1 MGIHCARPAPQLTAE
16 DKFVRY
22 ILLQFFRDGN
32 CFLPPVSL
40 LLLLYPLLT
49 RADTKKGGASA
60 PPFFMSVVSGA
71 AELRLRRAA
80 CPSASFISNGYEG
93 MMKATAKQ
101 TQKTVAIA
109 EEL

>member
-1 MGIHCARPAPQLTAE
+1 LY
-16 DKFVRY
+16 F
-22 ILLQFFRDGN
+22 
-32 CFLPPVSL
+32 SL
-40 LLLLYPLLT
+40 LLL
-49 RADTKKGGASA
+49 KKSGAEA
-60 PPFFMSVVSGA
+60 PPFFVSVVSGA

-93 MMKATAKQ
+93 MMKANAKQ

>member
-1 MGIHCARPAPQLTAE
+1 MIHSSERIPTHCIYLSFYR
-16 DKFVRY
+16 
-22 ILLQFFRDGN
+22 
-32 CFLPPVSL
+32 
-40 LLLLYPLLT
+40 
-49 RADTKKGGASA
+49 KKGGASA
-60 PPFFMSVVSGA
+60 PSFFVSVVSGA

-93 MMKATAKQ
+93 MMKANAKQ

>member
-1 MGIHCARPAPQLTAE
+1 MY
-16 DKFVRY
+16 F
-22 ILLQFFRDGN
+22 
-32 CFLPPVSL
+32 SL
-40 LLLLYPLLT
+40 LLL
-49 RADTKKGGASA
+49 KKRRRFSA
-60 PPFFMSVVSGA
+60 AFFVSVVSGA

-93 MMKATAKQ
+93 MMKANAKQ

>member
-1 MGIHCARPAPQLTAE
+1 MIRSSERIPTHC
-16 DKFVRY
+16 
-22 ILLQFFRDGN
+22 I
-32 CFLPPVSL
+32 SL
-40 LLLLYPLLT
+40 SFY
-49 RADTKKGGASA
+49 RKKGGAEA
-60 PPFFMSVVSGA
+60 PPFFVSVVSGA

-93 MMKATAKQ
+93 MMKANTKQ

>member
-1 MGIHCARPAPQLTAE
+1 
-16 DKFVRY
+16 
-22 ILLQFFRDGN
+22 
-32 CFLPPVSL
+32 
-40 LLLLYPLLT
+40 
-49 RADTKKGGASA
+49 
-60 PPFFMSVVSGA
+60 MSVVSGA